1 MFYTQE
7 QLWNIGF
14 GSVVENIFITDETSI
29 FNESNQNGGKNFKT
43 TKNLA
48 YHLTWDLY
56 HDGNPY
62 YENKKS
68 NLAQIWAKSDENFK
82 YNVII

>member
-14 GSVVENIFITDETSI
+14 GSVIENIFITDKTSI
-29 FNESNQNGGKNFKT
+29 FNKSNQNGGKNFKT

-48 YHLTWDLY
+48 YHLT
-56 HDGNPY
+56 
-62 YENKKS
+62 
-68 NLAQIWAKSDENFK
+68 
-82 YNVII
+82 